1 MHMLKITLD
10 DNTKSNLAPTE
21 LNCCWEIF
29 RKIGMP
35 YRLTE
40 ISKLVQSEP
49 KYRKFHHFG

>member
-1 MHMLKITLD
+1 MLKITLD